1 MLATKTH
8 LTKDDV
14 KNGRMLTHRLMGIIK
29 KPLGPLPRDGKTAR
43 DHAKRK

>member
-8 LTKDDV
+8 LTKDDIR
-14 KNGRMLTHRLMGIIK
+14 NGRMLVRRIDGLIR
-29 KPLGPLPRDGKTAR
+29 KPIADRPRYGKTAH